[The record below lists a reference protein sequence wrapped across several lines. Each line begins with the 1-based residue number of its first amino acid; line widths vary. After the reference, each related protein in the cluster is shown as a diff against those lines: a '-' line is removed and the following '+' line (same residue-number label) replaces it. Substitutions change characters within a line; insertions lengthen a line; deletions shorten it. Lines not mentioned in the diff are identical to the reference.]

1 MNPLSPVTYYR
12 RHVKSALLFL
22 AFISLMTLG
31 VGVMVR
37 LVDSIWE
44 ELYNAQRYVAR
55 LSLVSAAGPTLD
67 AGVVAQ
73 IRAHPGVAQ
82 VILKHGD
89 KAISLGYISS
99 GDLVGEMVP
108 SPVTVI
114 TTCTVL
120 AIAIDRKQMLQLPE
134 VAQAEIKKR
143 FARAQKA
150 LQEVIAGS

>member
-1 MNPLSPVTYYR
+1 VISTLRSFYLETVINICPV
-12 RHVKSALLFL
+12 F
-22 AFISLMTLG
+22 AFCN
-31 VGVMVR
+31 
-37 LVDSIWE
+37 DE
-44 ELYNAQRYVAR
+44 ELSQLTDKSRWVTFKADEMMAEQDKEGTLYVIM
-55 LSLVSAAGPTLD
+55 T
-67 AGVVAQ
+67 
-73 IRAHPGVAQ
+73 GVAQ

-120 AIAIDRKQMLQLPE
+120 AIAIDRRQMLQLPE

-143 FARAQKA
+143 FAKAQKA